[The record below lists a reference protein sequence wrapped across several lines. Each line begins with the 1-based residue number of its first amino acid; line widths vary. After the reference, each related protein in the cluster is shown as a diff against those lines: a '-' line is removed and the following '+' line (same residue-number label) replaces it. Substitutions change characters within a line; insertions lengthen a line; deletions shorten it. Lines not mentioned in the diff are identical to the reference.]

1 MHNTLRAYFY
11 LLEGEPMPENAPDEW
26 FLPRETS
33 EARTPEQIEAFATQA
48 QGLIEDLRILTTED
62 DYQTAFY
69 NRAKMAFG
77 EDRASIKIFFQML
90 YLLLFQRN
98 HGPRWGQ
105 FVQMIG
111 RDRFIENLQE
121 RLSNPLN

>member
-1 MHNTLRAYFY
+1 MQNRLRAYFY
-11 LLEGEPMPENAPDEW
+11 LLEAEQMPEDAPDEW
-26 FLPRETS
+26 FLPQPSSET
-33 EARTPEQIEAFATQA
+33 RTPEQIDSFVLQT
-48 QGLIEDLRILTTED
+48 QGLMKDLQHLNTEEE
-62 DYQTAFY
+62 YQIAFY

-111 RDRFIENLQE
+111 RERFIQTLQE
-121 RLSNPLN
+121 RLSNPLI